1 MTRAGIAI
9 ATLASIAAATVVTG
23 SNLTRADATDGA
35 QPNTSCATT
44 TACLEGDNTSTGPGV
59 KGTST
64 KGHGVVGT
72 TKAKG
77 TTSSHAGVLGQ
88 DLQTGGGKLNVGVE
102 GTSTNGI
109 AVFGLSTN
117 FAGVVGESTTGLG
130 VSGSGTTGVFG
141 DGTVGMDGFGSNE
154 GVEGDSSTS
163 GDAFFANGIGGLLFR
178 GNNSQ
183 SQDVFLVDDAGDVL
197 DSGAVE
203 SVGAVISDSEVA
215 GLTGVFGDPATVNVG
230 LNGEGLIEGVVG
242 TNSATGDAIFADGF
256 GGDLFRGNNS
266 QGSDV
271 FVVDDAGDVFANNFF
286 LKVAP
291 GVIQPTSDGRTV
303 RTYGTQATMP
313 TIEDVG
319 EAQLVN
325 GVAHVAL
332 DRDFAAAI
340 DPRSGYIVSITPE
353 GITQGVLCVTQ
364 RTASGFTVQ
373 ENMAGHSSV
382 PFSYRLTAKPYGSNA
397 PRLPAMV
404 VPAHFDRPMPKK
416 VLPVRPRVPAAKHH
430 AKPARPRLAS
440 LHA

>member
-1 MTRAGIAI
+1 MKGDNSVMTRAGIAI
-9 ATLASIAAATVVTG
+9 SALASIVAATIVAG
-23 SNLTRADATDGA
+23 SIIRADATDGA

-64 KGHGVVGT
+64 KGNGVVGT
-72 TKAKG
+72 TKSKG
-77 TTSSHAGVLGQ
+77 TTPTNSHSGVLGQ
-88 DLQTGGGKLNVGVE
+88 DLQTGGGVDNVGVE
-102 GTSTNGI
+102 GTSTNGT
-109 AVFGLSTN
+109 AVVGNSTN
-117 FAGVVGESTTGLG
+117 GIGVAGSGFDGVVAAGSYG
-130 VSGSGTTGVFG
+130 VDAVGSV
-141 DGTVGMDGFGSNE
+141 E
-154 GVEGDSSTS
+154 GVIGENNAT
-163 GDAFFANGIGGLLFR
+163 GDAFFANGRGGLLFR

-183 SQDVFLVDDAGDVL
+183 GVDVFLVDDAGDVFN
-197 DSGAVE
+197 SGAVQ
-203 SVGAVISDSEVA
+203 SVGAVFSDSEVA
-215 GLTGVFGDPATVNVG
+215 GLTGVFGDSATVNVG
-230 LNGEGLIEGVVG
+230 LQSSGVVEAVEG
-242 TNSATGDAIFADGF
+242 TNSPTGDAIFANGF

-271 FVVDDAGDVFANNFF
+271 FIVDDAGNVFANNFF

-325 GVAHVAL
+325 GMAHVAL
-332 DRDFAAAI
+332 SHDFAAAI

-353 GITQGVLCVTQ
+353 GMTQGVLCVTQ

-382 PFSYRLTAKPYGSNA
+382 PFSYRITAKPYGSSA
-397 PRLPAMV
+397 PRLPAMT
-404 VPAHFDRPMPKK
+404 VPAHFDRPISKRAPRA
-416 VLPVRPRVPAAKHH
+416 RPRVPAPKHH
-430 AKPARPRLAS
+430 SKPALLRFSALRN
-440 LHA
+440 